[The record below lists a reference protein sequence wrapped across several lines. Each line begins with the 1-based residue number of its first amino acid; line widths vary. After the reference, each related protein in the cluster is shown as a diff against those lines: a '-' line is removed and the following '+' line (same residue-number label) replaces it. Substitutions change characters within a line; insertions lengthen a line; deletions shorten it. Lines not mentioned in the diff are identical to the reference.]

1 MVLQRNA
8 VAQQTPGIPLV
19 PGQALHVVAFKDAPN
34 APVAPGHQVLHRVD
48 APLAVVH
55 GHRDAALQGRVIA
68 VEKHHRDAH
77 FLQFFIQVQIG
88 VGQGAFGALH
98 NQAVHPLFH
107 VVLQNAP
114 LVVHPVL
121 GGREQGEEPLLG
133 ELPLDAP
140 HNGRENVLA
149 DVGGHHPHVPRA
161 LPAALHPAHIG
172 AAALAA
178 LDKALL
184 LQQRKGLAHG
194 LAAHGKLPRHLV
206 FPRQA
211 LAVLVLTL
219 EDAPFQ
225 LLKKMDILCLFF
237 HRNDLPSPGVP
248 STLKLYLHLLYL
260 HFTGLSGR
268 CQGKTPGTARGS

>member
-1 MVLQRNA
+1 
-8 VAQQTPGIPLV
+8 
-19 PGQALHVVAFKDAPN
+19 
-34 APVAPGHQVLHRVD
+34 
-48 APLAVVH
+48 
-55 GHRDAALQGRVIA
+55 
-68 VEKHHRDAH
+68 
-77 FLQFFIQVQIG
+77 
-88 VGQGAFGALH
+88 
-98 NQAVHPLFH
+98 
-107 VVLQNAP
+107 
-114 LVVHPVL
+114 
-121 GGREQGEEPLLG
+121 
-133 ELPLDAP
+133 
-140 HNGRENVLA
+140 
-149 DVGGHHPHVPRA
+149 
-161 LPAALHPAHIG
+161 HIG

-248 STLKLYLHLLYL
+248 STIKLYLHLLYL

-268 CQGKTPGTARGS
+268 CQGKTPGTARGSRNFFVYLGEKKPGHRFSPCPGGRAGYVRCSKIFW